1 MQEVADWLAQ
11 LGMSE
16 YAQRF
21 AENDI
26 DMGVLG
32 ELTDADFDRLGL
44 SIGHRRKLL
53 KALAA
58 GPASAAEFS
67 PSKSAAASAEW
78 PEITAGAT
86 SRAAREGCG
95 EVLPVSSGL
104 SPAEIIGGRLPKPQA
119 AAAWSTAGL
128 LVADSGEAYVSDGQN
143 DPQRPRWRDRLVF
156 VIAVIGLAGLGSAGA
171 FAYRAVFPETAFPS
185 LPFSM
190 KAENERSKDVPGNSS
205 PSTRAGAGP
214 GEKFVGRWP
223 EDNQELKTSTSPNP
237 KAPPTGPLGSG
248 PVGPDATAPSAPST
262 AAPALAAATVPL
274 VTSAAPPASPKPKK
288 SHTVFSPPESARNE
302 TSPAGTQAYGG
313 EKRKLAAAPP
323 IASRPLSLVPDE
335 QSDAAVSAQFR
346 SRVPGR
352 FAVQVASER
361 SAADAEAAFRTLQTK
376 FPTQL
381 GGREPIVRRSDLGP
395 EGSYYQALIGPFRTN
410 KEAAAVCRTLKAAGG
425 NCLVER
431 N

>member
-1 MQEVADWLAQ
+1 MQEVADWLAR

-21 AENDI
+21 AENNI

-58 GPASAAEFS
+58 GAAPAAEFS
-67 PSKSAAASAEW
+67 PSKSAVASAEF
-78 PEITAGAT
+78 PEITARAT
-86 SRAAREGCG
+86 SWAARDGPG

-104 SPAEIIGGRLPKPQA
+104 SPAEIMGGRPPRPQVP
-119 AAAWSTAGL
+119 AAWSSAGL
-128 LVADSGEAYVSDGQN
+128 LVADSGKAYVADAQN
-143 DPQRPRWRDRLVF
+143 DPQRPRWRDRLIF

-190 KAENERSKDVPGNSS
+190 KAENGRSKDVPGNSS
-205 PSTRAGAGP
+205 QSTRASADP

-223 EDNQELKTSTSPNP
+223 EDNQELKTSTYPTP
-237 KAPPTGPLGSG
+237 KAPPTGALGSG
-248 PVGPDATAPSAPST
+248 PVGPDATVPSAPST
-262 AAPALAAATVPL
+262 VAPALAAATVPL
-274 VTSAAPPASPKPKK
+274 VTSAAPPASSEPKK
-288 SHTVFSPPESARNE
+288 SHTVFSRAESAGRNE
-302 TSPAGTQAYGG
+302 TSSAGTQAGG
-313 EKRKLAAAPP
+313 GAKRKLAAALP
-323 IASRPLSLVPDE
+323 IAGRPLSLVPDG
-335 QSDAAVSAQFR
+335 QTDVAVQFR

-381 GGREPIVRRSDLGP
+381 GERQPIVRRSDLGP
-395 EGSYYQALIGPFRTN
+395 EGSYYQALIGPFRTT